1 MSHPSQQLATVGL
14 RPLNSK
20 LPVLL
25 FVGNS
30 EHYEFLPFTEVLR
43 KSDYPF
49 HAVANLPEAIRF
61 LEKNPDLPD
70 LIIIGQLWPEEFSS
84 DDPVVL
90 SQIAPL
96 ARFAWCLGSWCPPL
110 QQLLEY
116 RQGDVYSTTHSN
128 ARLLLRQLD
137 LFTQQKICS
146 LNLPLTARRDERFE
160 TSFIQT
166 PDPEIPTS
174 HKIHSQHNAES
185 SSIIAIRSNYDD
197 LKRLLEETCARYF
210 PDQTLILS
218 GEDPIPATITCL
230 IWDMTPW
237 TKQTIVQLEQIRITH
252 SNIRIIALIDFPRSD
267 IHEWLYRFDVET
279 IFCKPLALNDLVW
292 SLANPTETSHCGN
305 GT

>member
-1 MSHPSQQLATVGL
+1 MSHPSQQLATVGP

-43 KSDYPF
+43 KSGYPF
-49 HAVANLPEAIRF
+49 HAVANLLEAIRF
-61 LEKNPDLPD
+61 LEKTPDLPD

-110 QQLLEY
+110 QQLVEY

-174 HKIHSQHNAES
+174 HKSHSQHNAEPLS
-185 SSIIAIRSNYDD
+185 IAIRSNYDA

-218 GEDPIPATITCL
+218 GEDPIPPTIKCL
-230 IWDMTPW
+230 IWDMTP
-237 TKQTIVQLEQIRITH
+237 
-252 SNIRIIALIDFPRSD
+252 
-267 IHEWLYRFDVET
+267 
-279 IFCKPLALNDLVW
+279 
-292 SLANPTETSHCGN
+292 
-305 GT
+305 